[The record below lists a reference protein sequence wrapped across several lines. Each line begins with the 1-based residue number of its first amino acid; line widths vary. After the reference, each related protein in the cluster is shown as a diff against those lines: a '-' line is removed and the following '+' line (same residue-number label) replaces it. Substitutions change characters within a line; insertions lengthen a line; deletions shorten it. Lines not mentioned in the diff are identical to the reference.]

1 MEVTGQLD
9 ASATLSALSTHR
21 MGEWWNTEPLWTL
34 WRRQNSPE
42 HARITPQFNVYPAH
56 SQITTQ
62 IMISTFISDLKY
74 CKLLPNFKI
83 HYNTKVY
90 KICTPISPMHI
101 SLNFKKLGLF
111 LKFFNCL
118 QKMYHFEQKREN
130 IMKSTAFGE
139 ERKTGIMHLVLKMQ

>member
-1 MEVTGQLD
+1 MPQPLYLPSIHT
-9 ASATLSALSTHR
+9 
-21 MGEWWNTEPLWTL
+21 EWENGGIQNLCGH

-83 HYNTKVY
+83 HYTTKVY
-90 KICTPISPMHI
+90 KICTPFSTMYI

-111 LKFFNCL
+111 FKFFTLFTKNVS
-118 QKMYHFEQKREN
+118 F
-130 IMKSTAFGE
+130 
-139 ERKTGIMHLVLKMQ
+139 